1 MIYGG
6 LAVPNTPKNEKTED
20 LLHRKAR
27 EDRAVE
33 LVTQLCRR
41 EGADKVLPLIERWIR
56 KRRSRAARFA
66 AQEPGSGRQSPR

>member
-6 LAVPNTPKNEKTED
+6 LAVPNTPRNEQLESAS
-20 LLHRKAR
+20 HRKAR

-41 EGADKVLPLIERWIR
+41 EGADKILPLIERWVR
-56 KRRSRAARFA
+56 MRRSRAARCA
-66 AQEPGSGRQSPR
+66 AQEPESARRIPR